1 MPPNLFKVSANT
13 PQARQSQ
20 TCLSFAERSKC
31 SSEINRGKNKTNSC
45 VFLSRCCLTYLK
57 YKFLRRVIAWKAT
70 PEKPGT
76 WKRSGHMPG
85 KERKEGR
92 CLEGTTYK
100 YFRRYCLPG
109 RQLSLFVSGH
119 IHSLRSCMYP
129 ISEVLPSRQII
140 TTWCRIYY
148 LTLRFAEWRIITNKN
163 LERNSFMKCR
173 RVGIPADQGFRT
185 NHFNREH
192 QDTFL
197 AVRNDGPPTMRSSY
211 LNTLLASPLPS

>member
-1 MPPNLFKVSANT
+1 MPPNLFKVSANTPQARQSQTCLSFAERSKCSSEINREKNKTNSFVLYSEMPPNLSKVSANT

-140 TTWCRIYY
+140 TT
-148 LTLRFAEWRIITNKN
+148 
-163 LERNSFMKCR
+163 
-173 RVGIPADQGFRT
+173 
-185 NHFNREH
+185 
-192 QDTFL
+192 
-197 AVRNDGPPTMRSSY
+197 
-211 LNTLLASPLPS
+211 